1 MIQVC
6 DTIVVLVF
14 ATLVEWFDPNQ
25 TCTQDNRYCP
35 WCFFLYSRADCS
47 RVSTAATRLSGIL
60 DTLYFHEGDEY
71 HASSSLRICS
81 ERSDSRVPPVSVD

>member
-1 MIQVC
+1 MIRVC

-14 ATLVEWFDPNQ
+14 ATLVEGFDPNQ
-25 TCTQDNRYCP
+25 ICMQDNRYCP
-35 WCFFLYSRADCS
+35 WCFFRYLRADCS
-47 RVSTAATRLSGIL
+47 RVSTAATCLSGIL

-81 ERSDSRVPPVSVD
+81 ELSDIRVPPVSVD